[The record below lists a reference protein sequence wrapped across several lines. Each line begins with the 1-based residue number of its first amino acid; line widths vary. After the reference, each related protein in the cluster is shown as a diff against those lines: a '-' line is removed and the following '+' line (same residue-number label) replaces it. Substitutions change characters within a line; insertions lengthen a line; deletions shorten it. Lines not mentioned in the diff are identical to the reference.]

1 MRLLALLLLLLGCAL
16 GCICGNGIIHGNI
29 GGNGAGAEP
38 LLLRLLR
45 LLVLFILLRCFD
57 LLVLLVLLRHA
68 AGGTAHCVGTSGH
81 NAETQQSC
89 RADAK

>member
-1 MRLLALLLLLLGCAL
+1 M
-16 GCICGNGIIHGNI
+16 
-29 GGNGAGAEP
+29 
-38 LLLRLLR
+38 
-45 LLVLFILLRCFD
+45 FFD

-81 NAETQQSC
+81 NAETEQSC